1 MNKTI
6 LGIQSY
12 ANHDAGASI
21 IQFDEKSNE
30 YIAISEER
38 LSRKKYEYE
47 FPLLSIDYCLKY
59 FGIKKLSDVDLIV
72 SDWIRIKRWLRSG
85 PSYNYQLFDY
95 YKEYLNFPKNKI
107 IQIDH
112 HLAHAASCYYT
123 SSFKDSAILVVDG
136 NGSDVQTNSFFEG
149 NDNQIKRVDMYKNHG
164 IGSAYAAV
172 SREIL
177 GFGTGG
183 EGKTMGLA
191 PYGKYNKNIKINVK
205 LDGVKTDLSKFMLRL
220 PKSDVLNQINDNYR
234 SSLIRKKSGR
244 ANKKNILNK
253 KFRDWAFMIQNLSEK
268 VMVHLGREIEK
279 KISSKNICL
288 TGGVALNSVANEKI
302 YKKTKF
308 KNIHIFP
315 ACSDSGLPFGLALWG
330 YHNYYKKKK
339 RVKFLNAY
347 TGKNYSVEEITN
359 LLNLLNIKFKINNSK
374 EVAFQISKGKIIG
387 IFNGKSEY
395 GPRALGNRSI
405 VADARRKDIRNKIN
419 KFIKHREIFRPFAP
433 AILEKYSKKYFGVN
447 HSPYMLRV
455 SKCKYKSKI
464 PSAIHVD
471 NTARVQTVNKEQNL
485 NFYELIESFYEIT
498 GIPVIL
504 NTSYNDAGEPL
515 IETPLDSIICGLKT
529 NLDYI
534 YFENKIFVDLK
545 KIKKNIKIELINKCL
560 EIRNEKIKINYQN
573 AKKNILKTN
582 IKYENKIKFREENNK
597 AKKYVLD
604 RVKNKLDRIVKLK
617 LKNNLI
623 IGTNDHTNII
633 FNYERKFQSFFINS
647 NFFELKE
654 NDIYKNKKRLPNL
667 ISESYLKKNINKYK
681 TIFISTFEYED
692 KVFDLI
698 KKYNFKGK
706 VLNVYDNSSRS
717 LIDFYFIKKFKG
729 KIKMYSK
736 NLI

>member
-253 KFRDWAFMIQNLSEK
+253 KFRDWAFMIQNLYLISKMKFQPIFDMVLILFSIFLIHISAVFCILPFFCKYIFNKNNYNLIFIVIILIILFSIIFIEQIYFYIQYYIYKDVIYSVGAIPRIILCVIPSIIFFFNFKFFKEK
-268 VMVHLGREIEK
+268 DNFTIWFFSALISIIFFLLIMIKSTNPALDRFAFFLIPFQAYVYKELLENIKNKHILVFV
-279 KISSKNICL
+279 KISLVVFYILIFIFWLKFAIHSKYWL
-288 TGGVALNSVANEKI
+288 
-302 YKKTKF
+302 
-308 KNIHIFP
+308 
-315 ACSDSGLPFGLALWG
+315 
-330 YHNYYKKKK
+330 
-339 RVKFLNAY
+339 
-347 TGKNYSVEEITN
+347 
-359 LLNLLNIKFKINNSK
+359 
-374 EVAFQISKGKIIG
+374 
-387 IFNGKSEY
+387 
-395 GPRALGNRSI
+395 
-405 VADARRKDIRNKIN
+405 
-419 KFIKHREIFRPFAP
+419 
-433 AILEKYSKKYFGVN
+433 
-447 HSPYMLRV
+447 PYM
-455 SKCKYKSKI
+455 I
-464 PSAIHVD
+464 
-471 NTARVQTVNKEQNL
+471 
-485 NFYELIESFYEIT
+485 
-498 GIPVIL
+498 
-504 NTSYNDAGEPL
+504 
-515 IETPLDSIICGLKT
+515 
-529 NLDYI
+529 
-534 YFENKIFVDLK
+534 
-545 KIKKNIKIELINKCL
+545 
-560 EIRNEKIKINYQN
+560 
-573 AKKNILKTN
+573 
-582 IKYENKIKFREENNK
+582 
-597 AKKYVLD
+597 
-604 RVKNKLDRIVKLK
+604 
-617 LKNNLI
+617 
-623 IGTNDHTNII
+623 
-633 FNYERKFQSFFINS
+633 
-647 NFFELKE
+647 NFFL
-654 NDIYKNKKRLPNL
+654 Y
-667 ISESYLKKNINKYK
+667 
-681 TIFISTFEYED
+681 
-692 KVFDLI
+692 
-698 KKYNFKGK
+698 
-706 VLNVYDNSSRS
+706 
-717 LIDFYFIKKFKG
+717 
-729 KIKMYSK
+729 
-736 NLI
+736 